1 MLPIIPLF
9 GSFVVKKAAPKLIA
23 SALISP
29 ASWKMPVS
37 AANVMA
43 ARLLIAKLAKWKLP
57 ANSMSAAQAKS
68 FRALGLS
75 SQITISRSFDTQ
87 GFFHP
92 YIAYITSSD
101 ICLMFTQERS
111 C

>member
-1 MLPIIPLF
+1 MLPIIPFL
-9 GSFVVKKAAPKLIA
+9 AALLSRKLPPNSSPLRWQVIPQA
-23 SALISP
+23 SLSATAILISP

-75 SQITISRSFDTQ
+75 SQMTIFRSFDT
-87 GFFHP
+87 
-92 YIAYITSSD
+92 
-101 ICLMFTQERS
+101 
-111 C
+111 